1 MIWFVCT
8 IQDQNLDHFK
18 TFVTFSTF
26 LLNTG
31 SVATQPK
38 KSSSQSRISSADLLS
53 CSRLAD
59 GIVAGRPVGQ
69 PPPSVAPPP
78 PPPKTD
84 GRRETSIKCH
94 SEEEEDYSVKSLLF
108 FLGEI
113 ALLFDSLISGTDDH
127 ELFLII
133 PVCLL
138 VAKWRMGPQIGG
150 ESNRERRI
158 GF

>member
-1 MIWFVCT
+1 MHNTRLKPGPFLNVVLYFFPVSPPHW
-8 IQDQNLDHFK
+8 LRDHP
-18 TFVTFSTF
+18 
-26 LLNTG
+26 
-31 SVATQPK
+31 AK
-38 KSSSQSRISSADLLS
+38 KGSSSQSRISSADLLS

-113 ALLFDSLISGTDDH
+113 ALLFYSLISGTDDH

-133 PVCLL
+133 LVCLL
-138 VAKWRMGPQIGG
+138 VAKWSIGPQIGG